1 MCPTE
6 LALRNVSQEV
16 RYMEARLA
24 ALAGRAVRECLTKSN
39 AQPKPDSLS
48 RVMLCQQPVGSA
60 RPFSASR
67 DGSWM
72 GREVSLK
79 MGAAELGSTDKSC
92 LWQWLAPPT
101 LAGPPSLPGS

>member
-1 MCPTE
+1 MP
-6 LALRNVSQEV
+6 L
-16 RYMEARLA
+16 
-24 ALAGRAVRECLTKSN
+24 LAGTEKHFPRSAVHAGKAAQTNRAVRACLTKSS

-48 RVMLCQQPVGSA
+48 QVMLSQHPAGSA
-60 RPFSASR
+60 RPFSASS

-79 MGAAELGSTDKSC
+79 VGAAQLGSTHKGC

-101 LAGPPSLPGS
+101 LAGPPSSSGS